1 MEFQPF
7 PKLARLSREC
17 IITEKIDG
25 TNAQIFIDETGKNM
39 LAGSRNRWLT
49 ADSDNFGFCRWVNE
63 HFEEL
68 LTLGP
73 GRHFGEWW
81 GNGIQR
87 GYGLSEKR
95 FSLFNVTRWCRHDGV
110 SQLLTVA
117 DPKRGTV
124 EKYQDRLPQCV
135 GLVPTLFRGQFDTDK
150 IEDCL
155 RGLAYSGSVAAPG
168 FAKPEGIVIFHTA
181 SGTLFKKTVENDE
194 TPKSLVV

>member
-25 TNAQIFIDETGKNM
+25 SNGQIFIDETGKNM

-63 HFEEL
+63 HFDEL
-68 LTLGP
+68 LKLGP

-81 GNGIQR
+81 GQGIQR

-95 FSLFNVTRWCRHDGV
+95 FSLFNVTRWCRHGETPQRL
-110 SQLLTVA
+110 SVA
-117 DPKRGTV
+117 DPRV
-124 EKYQDRLPQCV
+124 EKYQDVLPKCV
-135 GLVPTLFRGQFDTDK
+135 GLVPTLFRGRFDTEE

-155 RGLAYSGSVAAPG
+155 RGLDYSGSVASPG
-168 FAKPEGIVIFHTA
+168 FKRPEGIVIYHTA
-181 SGTLFKKTVENDE
+181 SGTLFKKTIEDDE